1 MKNKECFPTYEAA
14 RYTYDNHI
22 VPNFG
27 ATRME
32 HGFGRWLWLDVV
44 GEDVADR
51 GLATWRNM
59 ADAGILTQDGRKR
72 LERALRD
79 AGKEVRS

>member
-59 ADAGILTQDGRKR
+59 DKAGILTQAGRKA
-72 LERALRD
+72 LARAE
-79 AGKEVRS
+79 KEAAR

>member
-14 RYTYDNHI
+14 RFAYDNQI

-44 GEDVADR
+44 GENVADR

-59 ADAGILTQDGRKR
+59 DKAGILTQDGRKM
-72 LERALRD
+72 LARAE
-79 AGKEVRS
+79 KEATR